1 MAVQF
6 PAESDKHISHC
17 YVSKEEQCCTL
28 IFVITQHTHAKQA
41 VRNAGFHALS
51 ALTKHLVTKKKKK
64 NQSKLMKVMI
74 SYNPFQ
80 AKQIPLEEYNRLTV
94 ELNQLRF

>member
-1 MAVQF
+1 MAFQF
-6 PAESDKHISHC
+6 PAESDKQISHC

-28 IFVITQHTHAKQA
+28 IFVIITQHTHAEQA

-51 ALTKHLVTKKKKK
+51 AVAKHLVAKKEV
-64 NQSKLMKVMI
+64 NHSKLMKVMI
-74 SYNPFQ
+74 SFNPFQ

>member
-1 MAVQF
+1 M
-6 PAESDKHISHC
+6 
-17 YVSKEEQCCTL
+17 
-28 IFVITQHTHAKQA
+28 
-41 VRNAGFHALS
+41 RNAGFHALS
-51 ALTKHLVTKKKKK
+51 AVTKHLVTKKKM
-64 NQSKLMKVMI
+64 NHSKLMEVMI